1 MYHEILV
8 ELPSLQVSR
17 QNPQVEAVLSNKDLK
32 GSIGQAH
39 ITLAH
44 KASHGGAA
52 VAAYAPQRGSE
63 TQVQLSALLFSENLV
78 AVEVQLA
85 ASGEKAVASKNA
97 WPHLTVLKSKTLSA
111 WCSVQYKSSH
121 DPLQVDDKRSF

>member
-1 MYHEILV
+1 VYISPFFDVHHLKMLV
-8 ELPSLQVSR
+8 ELPYLQASI
-17 QNPQVEAVLSNKDLK
+17 QNPPVEAALSNKNLK
-32 GSIGQAH
+32 GSLGQAH

-63 TQVQLSALLFSENLV
+63 TQVQLTALLFSEKLV

-85 ASGEKAVASKNA
+85 ASGEKAVVSKNE
-97 WPHLTVLKSKTLSA
+97 WPHLTVLENWTLSA
-111 WCSVQYKSSH
+111 W
-121 DPLQVDDKRSF
+121 F